1 MFDRDSD
8 PQRATP
14 AGNVNQTPVK
24 DRFGLHSV
32 MILTP
37 GGQRPPEM

>member
-32 MILTP
+32 VILTP
-37 GGQRPPEM
+37 GGRCPPEM